1 MLKTKENMEL
11 QRRIAFLES
20 MIPADKQQP
29 QRNPHRQY
37 ERLKRRRGRHAF
49 RHAVYAVIYLLRM
62 RRALVNKDYRGIG
75 RLGYEFL
82 ISGYE
87 KRGRITDYIFSP
99 SMDPS
104 QIETLC
110 MMREDQLMMQMRL
123 HDYTRRLK
131 RVDYDKKVLETDY
144 TELERKL
151 EDAMITTREL
161 RREMEATKKSEIVAR
176 KRIKEFMQN
185 EHLKQLRKDK
195 VLIQIQRNISN
206 HLAQSIFNVR
216 AIVSS
221 LNIQANMLALRKA
234 SNRLTMRMK
243 SQQSLPSDGGADATG
258 KGKGSFLRK
267 SALLVKWIKSNQR
280 SASLTPKL
288 FPFKLLPMNEVVS
301 GESSVDVD
309 FIAYR
314 EHTRLNQMNSR
325 AISDVIRSD
334 LTTLEGIRTNT
345 LKDIRLI
352 EDYVYSLK
360 SRFNEQQARIQTL
373 EDRIRSNVDIEL
385 LRANEKKNYWQKSSE
400 RVVDIKSN
408 LSHLLVDQVVDA
420 DQTGTPVV
428 DIGNRQ
434 YFSRLISAIEDVKKE
449 YDSKYKSRRQ
459 RLAAGLEVEDD
470 DEEQEPSFV
479 VEIALKNNELIFELS
494 KSSCSVN
501 SSFIIT
507 PTPATRE
514 MIAATV
520 EDSNPPLIAPVDS
533 MSATSL
539 VESTSVF
546 PEASREIN
554 IGEKSFFSEQE
565 DLSMSS
571 ILALENELFLEELN
585 RHQAEAEALMKKE
598 ENFVNLIRLKDE
610 ELSMTKLKILS
621 LTKQLENHEVE
632 GIKLKYELQEQVA
645 KSEELLKEND
655 LLREIV
661 EEDYRYHTA
670 NLNKALREREERYA
684 MMKLGKFAEK
694 STQVSCSVCAIR
706 EDFQHGASKSN
717 EALVDY
723 DDETVAELNNI
734 MTEALHGGIVLVA
747 RPRQINL
754 LSSNNIAPSKQQDGT
769 SNLHDVVSRPISG
782 KSSTW
787 ASAEVITIPTGPM
800 QSNGPMP
807 TDQSKFSKLKQI
819 PQGRGFNR
827 KHFSLGSMPPP
838 AEIFSNV
845 HVNIMA
851 NTAAFLQHRMK
862 EDATGIP
869 SSGANN
875 MPLHNVVTNNKV
887 KLRTNGS
894 GGTQSEIRARPF
906 SANILNRKNDK
917 DIQLYLSAAAA
928 IDSLKRESSV
938 PHSAIADRIKDK
950 PHL

>member
-1 MLKTKENMEL
+1 MEL

-20 MIPADKQQP
+20 MMPADKQQP

-99 SMDPS
+99 SIDPS
-104 QIETLC
+104 QIEMLC

-243 SQQSLPSDGGADATG
+243 SQQSLPSDGGADAAG
-258 KGKGSFLRK
+258 KGKGAFLRK

-334 LTTLEGIRTNT
+334 LTTLDGIRMNA

-408 LSHLLVDQVVDA
+408 LSHLLVDQVADA

-459 RLAAGLEVEDD
+459 RLAAGLEVEE
-470 DEEQEPSFV
+470 DEEQESSFV

-494 KSSCSVN
+494 KSSCSVD

-507 PTPATRE
+507 PTPATSE

-520 EDSNPPLIAPVDS
+520 EESSPPLIAPVDS
-533 MSATSL
+533 MSAASL

-565 DLSMSS
+565 DVSMSS

-632 GIKLKYELQEQVA
+632 GIKLKHELQEQVA

-684 MMKLGKFAEK
+684 MMRLGKFAEK

-706 EDFQHGASKSN
+706 EDFQHGGSKSN
-717 EALVDY
+717 EAVDY

-754 LSSNNIAPSKQQDGT
+754 LSSNSIAPSNHQDGA
-769 SNLHDVVSRPISG
+769 SNLDDVVSRPISG
-782 KSSTW
+782 KSSAW
-787 ASAEVITIPTGPM
+787 ASPEVITIPTGPM
-800 QSNGPMP
+800 PA
-807 TDQSKFSKLKQI
+807 DQSKFSKLKQI
-819 PQGRGFNR
+819 PLGRGFNR

-838 AEIFSNV
+838 ADIFSNV

-851 NTAAFLQHRMK
+851 NTAAFLQHRMM

-875 MPLHNVVTNNKV
+875 MPLNSAVSNNKV
-887 KLRTNGS
+887 NLRTNGS

-928 IDSLKRESSV
+928 IDSLKRESAA
-938 PHSAIADRIKDK
+938 PRGAIADRIKDK
-950 PHL
+950 QHL

>member
-20 MIPADKQQP
+20 MIPADKQQSH
-29 QRNPHRQY
+29 RNPHRQY

-49 RHAVYAVIYLLRM
+49 RHAAYAVIYLLRM
-62 RRALVNKDYRGIG
+62 RRGLVNKDYRSLG

-87 KRGRITDYIFSP
+87 KRGQIIDFIVSP

-110 MMREDQLMMQMRL
+110 MLSEDQLMMQMRL
-123 HDYTRRLK
+123 HDYMRRLK
-131 RVDYDKKVLETDY
+131 RADYDRKVLETDY
-144 TELERKL
+144 TELECKL
-151 EDAMITTREL
+151 EDAMITIDEL
-161 RREMEATKKSEIVAR
+161 RREMEATKKSEIVTK
-176 KRIKEFMQN
+176 KRIKEFMQY

-195 VLIQIQRNISN
+195 VLIQIQRNIGN

-216 AIVSS
+216 AIVAS

-243 SQQSLPSDGGADATG
+243 SKQSLPSDGGADAVG
-258 KGKGSFLRK
+258 KGKGAFLKK
-267 SALLVKWIKSNQR
+267 STLLVKWIKSNRR

-288 FPFKLLPMNEVVS
+288 FPIKMLPMNEVVP

-314 EHTRLNQMNSR
+314 EYSRLNQMNSR

-334 LTTLEGIRTNT
+334 VTVLDGIRTNIQ
-345 LKDIRLI
+345 KDMRLI

-360 SRFNEQQARIQTL
+360 SRFNEQQARIQAL
-373 EDRIRSNVDIEL
+373 EDRIRSNVDIEV

-408 LSHLLVDQVVDA
+408 LSHLLVDQVANA
-420 DQTGTPVV
+420 DQIGTPVE
-428 DIGNRQ
+428 DSGNRQ

-449 YDSKYKSRRQ
+449 YESKHKSRRQ
-459 RLAAGLEVEDD
+459 RLAAGLEVEE
-470 DEEQEPSFV
+470 DEEQESSFV
-479 VEIALKNNELIFELS
+479 VEIALKNNELTFELS
-494 KSSCSVN
+494 KSISSVN
-501 SSFIIT
+501 SSFIIA
-507 PTPATRE
+507 PLPAAARE
-514 MIAATV
+514 TIAAAV
-520 EDSNPPLIAPVDS
+520 AEDISPPLIAHRDS
-533 MSATSL
+533 MSAASL
-539 VESTSVF
+539 VESASVF
-546 PEASREIN
+546 PEASREIIN

-565 DLSMSS
+565 DMSMGS
-571 ILALENELFLEELN
+571 ILAVENELFLEELN
-585 RHQAEAEALMKKE
+585 RQQAEAEALMKKE
-598 ENFVNLIRLKDE
+598 ENFVNRIRLKDE
-610 ELSMTKLKILS
+610 ELSISKFKIQS

-632 GIKLKYELQEQVA
+632 GIKLKYDLHEQVL

-684 MMKLGKFAEK
+684 MMRLGKFAEK

-706 EDFQHGASKSN
+706 EDFQHQAPKTI
-717 EALVDY
+717 EAVDY
-723 DDETVAELNNI
+723 DDETVAELNNT
-734 MTEALHGGIVLVA
+734 MTEALHGGIVLMA
-747 RPRQINL
+747 RPRHINL
-754 LSSNNIAPSKQQDGT
+754 LSYNSTVPTSKHQDETG
-769 SNLHDVVSRPISG
+769 NPHDVFSRPNSGSG
-782 KSSTW
+782 KSSAW
-787 ASAEVITIPTGPM
+787 ASSADVITIPTGPL
-800 QSNGPMP
+800 P

-819 PQGRGFNR
+819 PLGRGFNR
-827 KHFSLGSMPPP
+827 KHLSLGTLPPS
-838 AEIFSNV
+838 ADLFSNV

-851 NTAAFLQHRMK
+851 NTAAFLQHRMM
-862 EDATGIP
+862 EDAG
-869 SSGANN
+869 SGVNN
-875 MPLHNVVTNNKV
+875 MPLNSAVTNNKV
-887 KLRTNGS
+887 RTTGS
-894 GGTQSEIRARPF
+894 NITQTEKIAVRARPF

-928 IDSLKRESSV
+928 VDSLKRESTV
-938 PHSAIADRIKDK
+938 PRSAIADRVKDK
-950 PHL
+950 PHHL

>member
-20 MIPADKQQP
+20 MIPADKQQQ

-62 RRALVNKDYRGIG
+62 RRALVNKDYRAIG

-87 KRGRITDYIFSP
+87 KRGRITNFIISP

-144 TELERKL
+144 IELERKL

-161 RREMEATKKSEIVAR
+161 RREMESTKKNEIVAR

-195 VLIQIQRNISN
+195 VLIQVQRNISN

-216 AIVSS
+216 AIVAS

-243 SQQSLPSDGGADATG
+243 SQQSLPSDGGADAAG
-258 KGKGSFLRK
+258 KGRGAFFRK

-280 SASLTPKL
+280 NASLTPKL

-325 AISDVIRSD
+325 AISDVVRSD
-334 LTTLEGIRTNT
+334 LIALDGIRTNT

-360 SRFNEQQARIQTL
+360 SRFNEQQTRIQTL

-408 LSHLLVDQVVDA
+408 LSHLLVDQVADA
-420 DQTGTPVV
+420 DQTGTPVI

-459 RLAAGLEVEDD
+459 RLAAGLEVDE
-470 DEEQEPSFV
+470 DEEQESSFV

-494 KSSCSVN
+494 KSSCSVD

-514 MIAATV
+514 TIAAPV
-520 EDSNPPLIAPVDS
+520 EESNPLSPLIAPVDS
-533 MSATSL
+533 MSAASL

-546 PEASREIN
+546 PEASRENN

-565 DLSMSS
+565 DVSMSS

-610 ELSMTKLKILS
+610 ELNMNKLKILS

-632 GIKLKYELQEQVA
+632 GIKLKHELHEQVA
-645 KSEELLKEND
+645 KSEEVLKEND

-661 EEDYRYHTA
+661 EEDYRYHTT

-684 MMKLGKFAEK
+684 MMRLGKFAEK

-706 EDFQHGASKSN
+706 EDFQHGTSKSN
-717 EALVDY
+717 EAVDY
-723 DDETVAELNNI
+723 DDETVAELNNM

-747 RPRQINL
+747 RPRKINL
-754 LSSNNIAPSKQQDGT
+754 LSSSINAPNKHQDET

-800 QSNGPMP
+800 P

-819 PQGRGFNR
+819 PLGGRGVFNR

-838 AEIFSNV
+838 ADIFSNV

-851 NTAAFLQHRMK
+851 NTAAFLQHRMM
-862 EDATGIP
+862 EDAT
-869 SSGANN
+869 GANN
-875 MPLHNVVTNNKV
+875 MPLNSAVTNNRV
-887 KLRTNGS
+887 NLRTNGS

-917 DIQLYLSAAAA
+917 DVQLYLSAAAA
-928 IDSLKRESSV
+928 IDSLKRESAA
-938 PHSAIADRIKDK
+938 PHSAIADRIRDK
-950 PHL
+950 PHS